1 MKDERIPLV
10 EHLAELRRRLFW
22 VIITWIVLSCV
33 SWGLREEI
41 FGFLAQ
47 PAIDALAQGH
57 SQLQAITPGEIFFTY
72 FKCSLLAG
80 FIFATPMVF
89 WHLWCF
95 VAPGLYSSEKK
106 VIVSFVLAS
115 TVLFVGGGVFAYY
128 FVFPEV
134 FKFFVSFDSEF
145 VKSVW
150 TMAQIFGFTSQ
161 MFLAFGAAFEL
172 PVIVIALSMAG
183 VVSPQQLWKGTPYA
197 AVIAFIIGAVL
208 TPNDGITQFLL
219 AVPLLVLYLAAVGL
233 SFLMRRGR

>member
-1 MKDERIPLV
+1 MKDERISLFD
-10 EHLAELRRRLFW
+10 HLAELRNRLFW
-22 VIITWIVLSCV
+22 TILIWIALSCT
-33 SWGLREEI
+33 SWVFREEI
-41 FGFLAQ
+41 FHFLAR

-80 FIFATPMVF
+80 FLFSTPMVF
-89 WHLWCF
+89 WHLWHF
-95 VAPGLYSSEKK
+95 IAPGLYSSEKK
-106 VIVSFVLAS
+106 ILIPFVLAS
-115 TVLFVGGGVFAYY
+115 TILFVGGGTFAYY

-150 TMAQIFGFTSQ
+150 TMAQIFSFTAQ
-161 MFLAFGAAFEL
+161 MFLAFGASFEL

-183 VVSPQQLWKGTPYA
+183 VVSPQQLWRGTPHA
-197 AVIAFIIGAVL
+197 AVVAFVIGAVL

-219 AVPLLVLYLAAVGL
+219 AVPLLVLYIAAVGI
-233 SFLMRRGR
+233 SFLMQRRR